1 MQAPTLIQII
11 GAALFALAVLHT
23 FSTKFFEH
31 LAHQNPRHAGIWHL
45 LGEVEVVFGFW
56 AMVLMLFMFGISG
69 KQQATAYLDSRNFTE
84 PMFVFAIMVM
94 AGTRPIL

>member
-1 MQAPTLIQII
+1 MQTPTLIQMI

-69 KQQATAYLDSRNFTE
+69 
-84 PMFVFAIMVM
+84 
-94 AGTRPIL
+94 